1 MPRQTTAQHGRP
13 RVMGGRCSLPPLGGG
28 SRGEAEGPGV
38 PMKSW
43 KQDGGKGPWFWV
55 LSHGDEGQGDWR

>member
-1 MPRQTTAQHGRP
+1 
-13 RVMGGRCSLPPLGGG
+13 MGGRCLQPPRGGG
-28 SRGEAEGPGV
+28 SRWESEGPGV